1 MRKLIIIIVGVII
14 PAGLIY
20 AVYTGYN
27 VVFEPNVNR
36 ELAPYSLFVEEGTMV
51 EDVYEKF
58 IEDGVLNTPEG
69 FMIIAQR
76 KGLKQPK
83 PGHYILTE
91 ELSSNSLVNMF
102 MAGLQTAVKVSF
114 NAGSDLADVA
124 GRLDDQLMA
133 DSASIYEALNMP
145 RVGWE
150 GPHALGAYLPNTYEM
165 YWNASPENIANK
177 LYQNTARFWTEERIA
192 QANGHGMT
200 PAEAATLAS
209 LVMKESSNRED
220 RPKVARLYLNRLE
233 KGMRL
238 QCDPT
243 VIFAIKRTYPDT
255 TIRRVLRRDLT
266 FDDPY
271 NTYVYKGLPP
281 GPICVPEEQAL
292 LAVLEAPE
300 HDYLYMCADPS
311 NPGYHA
317 FAKNYAAHLLNQ
329 RKWTAYLNSRRIYR

>member
-1 MRKLIIIIVGVII
+1 MRKLIIFIVGVII
-14 PAGLIY
+14 PAALIF
-20 AVYTGYN
+20 AVYKGYN
-27 VVFEPNVNR
+27 ALFEPNVNSK
-36 ELAPYSLFVEEGTMV
+36 LAPYSLYVSEGTTVEE
-51 EDVYEKF
+51 VYQQF
-58 IEDGVLNTPEG
+58 VQDSVLNVPEG
-69 FMIIAQR
+69 FLIIAER
-76 KGLKQPK
+76 KGLDQPK
-83 PGHYILTE
+83 PGHYILTQ

-102 MAGLQTAVKVSF
+102 MAGLQTPVKVTF
-114 NAGSDLADVA
+114 TAGSTLAELSGTLA
-124 GRLDDQLMA
+124 RQLME
-133 DSASIYEALNMP
+133 DSTSIYQALTLP

-150 GPHALGAYLPNTYEM
+150 GPLLLGAYMPNTYEM
-165 YWNASPENIANK
+165 YWNASPENIASK
-177 LYQNTARFWTEERIA
+177 LYQSTARFWTEERIA

-209 LVMKESSNRED
+209 LVMKESSNRDD
-220 RPKVARLYLNRLE
+220 RPKVARLYLNRLD

-243 VIFAIKRTYPDT
+243 VIFSIKRAYPDT

-281 GPICVPEEQAL
+281 GPICIPEPQAL
-292 LAVLEAPE
+292 LAVLEAPQ
-300 HDYLYMCADPS
+300 HDYLYMCADPA

-329 RKWTAYLNSRRIYR
+329 RKWTAYLNSRKIYR